1 VIRVISVLEPS
12 VLHARIDE
20 WREDGFASAFEARW
34 IDLIDVIGDSRKAG
48 LDHDLLTSLALEA
61 LVWDG
66 EHCPAWTVDSGARQR
81 LIPLF
86 YQRLM
91 PLMRSVDAID
101 GSTLSVVPALDARP
115 PQDAWLQSAL
125 AILSWA
131 ASQPDALI
139 VQVGLDGSVDRV
151 AAIER
156 EGTEARTV
164 PLCHNYTECI
174 TGLPL
179 VEAIAGIDS
188 SRLSAILKLSLADF
202 EARNPGRR
210 ALYEYAFSDRFC
222 DLFDSV
228 PAAMRRHIVDSL
240 VVRITLPRHE
250 AQAHKG
256 LKDEP
261 LSGRDGWRRMRVTQ
275 DWRIHYRDNPHHV
288 IFETVGTHDF
298 DL

>member
-1 VIRVISVLEPS
+1 VIRVMSVLEPS
-12 VLHARIDE
+12 VLHARVDE
-20 WREDGFASAFEARW
+20 WRKDGFASAFEARW
-34 IDLIDVIGDSRKAG
+34 MDLIDAIDDSREAG
-48 LDHDLLTSLALEA
+48 LDHALLTSLALDV

-66 EHCPAWTVDSGARQR
+66 EHCPAWTVDTDARQR

-91 PLMRSVDAID
+91 PLMQSVDAVD
-101 GSTLSVVPALDARP
+101 SSTVNVVPALNERP
-115 PQDAWLQSAL
+115 SQDAWLRSAL
-125 AILSWA
+125 AVLSWA
-131 ASQPDALI
+131 ANQPDALI
-139 VQVGLDGSVDRV
+139 VQVGLDGSTDRV

-164 PLCHNYTECI
+164 PLCHDYPECI
-174 TGLPL
+174 ADLPL
-179 VEAIAGIDS
+179 AETVAGADS
-188 SRLSAILKLSLADF
+188 GRLSAILKLALTDF
-202 EARNPGRR
+202 GARNPGRC
-210 ALYEYAFSDRFC
+210 ALYEHAFSDRFC

-228 PAAMRRHIVDSL
+228 PAAMRRHIVDAL

-261 LSGRDGWRRMRVTQ
+261 LSGRDGWRRMRVNR
-275 DWRIHYRDNPHHV
+275 DWRIHYRDGPHQL